1 MDFFGGSAMALTVDG
16 FSLRMLVFSGKKIES
31 WHSVPLNPSWVKD
44 GLVSAPEKVG
54 KAMEEAVKEKNLPR
68 SGVLAALCSTGAASQ
83 TLALPK
89 IKGSKL
95 EGTVLREVKRL
106 MPGSVDADYIYWQPL
121 PENGNKQKQSIYA
134 LAIPK
139 GNIINMMEVCR
150 TAGIKMKALELK
162 PFALARAVNCKTGI
176 IANCEVDNIEIVVVD
191 RSFPALFRSIPV
203 KEASPTPDL
212 ACQNLIRELPFTVDY
227 YNRSHS
233 DSTVSSETPVY
244 LSGGLAL
251 DPGIAPKLTQATGRK
266 VSAIEP
272 PLDFP
277 QNFPLEQYLVN
288 VGLML
293 KGKW

>member
-1 MDFFGGSAMALTVDG
+1 MDFFGGSAMALAVDG
-16 FSLRMLVFSGKKIES
+16 LSLRMLVFSGKKIVS
-31 WHSVPLNPSWVKD
+31 WFSVPLNPNWVRD
-44 GLVSAPEKVG
+44 GLISAPEEVG
-54 KAMEEAVKEKNLPR
+54 KAMAEAVKEKNLPR
-68 SGVLAALCSTGAASQ
+68 SGVLVALPSTGAASQ
-83 TLALPK
+83 TLTLPK
-89 IKGSKL
+89 IKGGKL
-95 EGTVLREVKRL
+95 DDVVLREVKRL
-106 MPGSVDADYIYWQPL
+106 MPGSTDVDYIYWQAL
-121 PENGNKQKQSIYA
+121 PDNGNKQKQSIYA
-134 LAIPK
+134 LAVPK
-139 GNIINMMEVCR
+139 GNVINMMEVCR

-176 IANCEVDNIEIVVVD
+176 IVNCEVDNIEIVVVD
-191 RSFPALFRSIPV
+191 GSFPALFRSIPV

-212 ACQNLIRELPFTVDY
+212 ACQNLMRELPFTVDY
-227 YNRSHS
+227 YNRSHH
-233 DSTVSSETPVY
+233 DSNVSSETPVY

-277 QNFPLEQYLVN
+277 QNFPMEQYLVN